1 MATVNICSQYLMLL
15 IYMYK
20 LIHSLKCV
28 LNFTIEKTEVLGNR
42 NGHGG
47 GIGKNDRIFEP
58 CVSTYILVHGVY
70 F

>member
-1 MATVNICSQYLMLL
+1 
-15 IYMYK
+15 MYK

-42 NGHGG
+42 NGDGG
-47 GIGKNDRIFEP
+47 GIGKNDHIFEP
-58 CVSTYILVHGVY
+58 CVSTYILVPGVY